1 MDFVL
6 AEGISATTA
15 KDKYNPD
22 DTAAVTKTAAAATAA
37 VVTAAAAEAVA
48 ATA

>member
-22 DTAAVTKTAAAATAA
+22 DTAAVTKTAAASAAT
-37 VVTAAAAEAVA
+37 VVTASAEAVA